1 MVILI
6 PFKLLSMRRSLE
18 KERSPKNINRLL
30 DMYKNDILN
39 LIDQSSHIGEITR
52 EDAFVIKS
60 ITKKLIRHLYR
71 KYDEVWEVIQEMH
84 DQSIALDCDPIL
96 EEYERIKSAYEEA
109 KEQLSAKDE
118 QLSAKDDMIAA
129 LQARITALTEKKE

>member
-1 MVILI
+1 
-6 PFKLLSMRRSLE
+6 
-18 KERSPKNINRLL
+18 
-30 DMYKNDILN
+30 MYKNDILN